1 VARKPADQSVSRD
14 EIILAAADA
23 LRENGYEATTMKDI
37 AARVNLTAA
46 SLYHHFRNKDF
57 LLLAVLERGL
67 QQAIDEIEPIME
79 QDMPSAEK
87 LRQMIYTHIFGVT
100 DNPAY
105 GSAMVFEIRALMNA
119 SSAERGNDQD
129 EYVER
134 RDAFFKQRETFEA
147 YFQQIIKDGITN
159 GEFRDVDAAIISK
172 AILGANNWVGVWFR
186 PSGRLSGAEI
196 AEIMANT
203 FLSSLNLTA
212 QPA

>member
-1 VARKPADQSVSRD
+1 VARKPAEQSVSRD

-67 QQAIDEIEPIME
+67 GGAIDEIRPIME
-79 QDMPSAEK
+79 QEISAAEK
-87 LRQMIYTHIFGVT
+87 LRQMIHTHIIGVT

-105 GSAMVFEIRALMNA
+105 GSAMVFEIKALLNA

-129 EYVER
+129 EYIER
-134 RDAFFKQRETFEA
+134 RDVFFQQRETFEVL
-147 YFQQIIKDGITN
+147 FQQVIKEGIAS
-159 GEFRDVDAAIISK
+159 GEFREVDAGIVSK
-172 AILGANNWVGVWFR
+172 AILGANNWVGVWFK
-186 PSGRLSGAEI
+186 PTGRLSGKEI
-196 AEIMANT
+196 AQIMTDT
-203 FLSSLNLTA
+203 FLTSLQLTTELA
-212 QPA
+212 

>member
-1 VARKPADQSVSRD
+1 MARKPADQSVSRE
-14 EIILAAADA
+14 EIIFAAADA

-79 QDMPSAEK
+79 QEICAADK
-87 LRQMIYTHIFGVT
+87 LRQMIYTHIYGVT

-105 GSAMVFEIRALMNA
+105 GSAMVFEIRSLMNA
-119 SSAERGNDQD
+119 TSAERGNDQD
-129 EYVER
+129 EYIER
-134 RDAFFKQRETFEA
+134 RDAFFQQRETFEA
-147 YFQQIIKDGITN
+147 YFQQIIKEGIAK
-159 GEFRDVDAAIISK
+159 GEFRAVDAGIISK
-172 AILGANNWVGVWFR
+172 AILGANNWVGVWFK
-186 PSGRLSGAEI
+186 PTGRLSGQQI

-203 FLSSLNLTA
+203 FLSSLNLSA
-212 QPA
+212 EPA